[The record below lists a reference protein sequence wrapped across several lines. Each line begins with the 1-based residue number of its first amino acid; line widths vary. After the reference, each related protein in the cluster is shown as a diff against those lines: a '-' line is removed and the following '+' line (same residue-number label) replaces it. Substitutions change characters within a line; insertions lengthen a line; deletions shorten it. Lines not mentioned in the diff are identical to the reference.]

1 MYPRFLIISNSK
13 NMKTISNYLFIIIV
27 TLFLTSCETPIDVS
41 LDTANPK
48 LVIDAVIKWQKGT
61 SGNEQKIKLTT
72 TTNFYAN
79 TIPIVSGATVYITN
93 STNAVF
99 NFIEMP
105 NTGEYLC
112 TNFVPVINENYTL
125 TVINNGQTYKAT
137 DKLLAT
143 PDIDNISQIAVPGVG
158 GANLIQVKFFYQD
171 NGLEDN
177 FYLIGFKNSTKA
189 FGEFGVVKDRFFQ
202 GNQMFGF
209 YSNDKLK
216 AGNKLNVYLQGISE
230 RYNNYMEKLLNIA
243 ATDGGNPFSTPPA
256 TLRGNIINQTN
267 EDNFALGYFSL
278 GEVDTDIYTV
288 Q

>member
-1 MYPRFLIISNSK
+1 
-13 NMKTISNYLFIIIV
+13 MKTISNYLFIVIV

>member
-1 MYPRFLIISNSK
+1 
-13 NMKTISNYLFIIIV
+13 MKTISNYLFIII
-27 TLFLTSCETPIDVS
+27 TAIFLTSCENPVDIS
-41 LDTANPK
+41 LDTAQPK

-72 TTNFYAN
+72 TTDFYTN
-79 TIPIVSGATVYITN
+79 IIPVVSGATVYVTN
-93 STNAVF
+93 STNTVF
-99 NFIEMP
+99 NFIETP
-105 NTGEYLC
+105 NTGEYIC
-112 TNFVPVINENYTL
+112 TSFVPVVNENYTL

-143 PDIDNISQIAVPGVG
+143 PNINNISQVSVPGVG
-158 GANLIQVKFFYQD
+158 GTDLIQVKFFYQD

-189 FGEFGVVKDRFFQ
+189 FTEFGVIKDRFFQ

-209 YSNDKLK
+209 YTDDKLK
-216 AGNKLNVYLQGISE
+216 TGDQLDIYLQGISE

-243 ATDGGNPFSTPPA
+243 ATDGGNPFATPPA

-267 EDNFALGYFSL
+267 EENFPLGYFSL
-278 GEVDTDIYTV
+278 GEVDTDVYTV

>member
-1 MYPRFLIISNSK
+1 MKNLIK
-13 NMKTISNYLFIIIV
+13 YLTIITIL
-27 TLFLTSCETPIDVS
+27 LFLTSCEDNVDIA
-41 LDTANPK
+41 LDTAEPK

-61 SGNEQKIKLTT
+61 SGNQQKIKLTT
-72 TTNFYAN
+72 TTNFYTN
-79 TIPIVSGATVYITN
+79 IIPVVSGATVYITN
-93 STNAVF
+93 STNTVF
-99 NFIEMP
+99 NFIETP
-105 NTGEYLC
+105 NTGEYVC
-112 TNFVPVINENYTL
+112 MNFIPIINENYTL

-143 PDIDNISQIAVPGVG
+143 PDIDNISQISVPGVG
-158 GANLIQVKFFYQD
+158 GTDLIQVKFFYQD

-189 FGEFGVVKDRFFQ
+189 FTEFGVIRDRFFQ

-209 YSNDKLK
+209 YTDEDLK
-216 AGNKLNVYLQGISE
+216 AGDQLDIYLQGISE

-243 ATDGGNPFSTPPA
+243 ATDGGNPFATPPA

-267 EDNFALGYFSL
+267 EQNFPLGYFSL
-278 GEVDTDIYTV
+278 GDVDTDIYVV

>member
-1 MYPRFLIISNSK
+1 
-13 NMKTISNYLFIIIV
+13 MKTISNYLFIIIV

-158 GANLIQVKFFYQD
+158 GVNLIQVKFFYQD